1 MAFPSKGDDEQVLVQ
16 RKSNARV
23 LTLNRTKQLNALSF
37 YMVSR
42 LLEIFSEDEKDSD
55 IKLVVVKGN
64 GRAFCAGGD
73 VAAVARDG
81 SKGDW
86 RFGANFF
93 QSEFKLN
100 YLMATYSKPQV
111 SILNG
116 IVMGGGAGV
125 SVHGRFRVVTENT
138 VFAMPETALGLF
150 PDIGSSYF
158 LSRLPGF
165 LGEYAGLTG
174 ARLDGAEMLAC
185 GLATHFVPSSKLSL
199 LEEALCKVETSD
211 PNAVSAI
218 INKYSEQPFLKEDS
232 VYHSHNRILL
242 HFAATCPLSSVNLSC
257 LYQLC
262 PGQAVPVSTAGSS
275 AFVQLDL
282 MDVIN
287 KCFSK
292 KAVEEILSSL
302 EVEATRKA
310 DPWISA
316 TIQSLK
322 KASPTS
328 LKIFLRSIRQGRLQ
342 GVGQCLVS
350 DYRVVCHI
358 LKGHYSKD
366 FFEGCRAILI
376 DKDRNPKW
384 EPSKLELLSDSDVN
398 RYFSKL
404 DDKGWKDLELPKRFN
419 NLPTYAIS
427 KL

>member
-1 MAFPSKGDDEQVLVQ
+1 MASFSESDHQQILVE
-16 RKSNARV
+16 RKSHARV
-23 LTLNRTKQLNALSF
+23 LTLNRPKQLNALSF

-42 LLEIFSEDEKDSD
+42 LLEVFTEDEENSD

-64 GRAFCAGGD
+64 GRSFCAGGD
-73 VAAVARDG
+73 VAAVAREG

-86 RFGANFF
+86 KSGAKFF
-93 QSEFKLN
+93 RTEYTMN
-100 YLMATYSKPQV
+100 YVMATYSKPQV

-116 IVMGGGAGV
+116 IVMGGGAGA

-150 PDIGSSYF
+150 PDVGVPYF

-165 LGEYAGLTG
+165 FGEYVGLTG
-174 ARLDGAEMLAC
+174 ARLNGAEMLAC

-218 INKYSEQPFLKEDS
+218 IDKYSEQPFLKDDS
-232 VYHSHNRILL
+232 VYHR
-242 HFAATCPLSSVNLSC
+242 
-257 LYQLC
+257 
-262 PGQAVPVSTAGSS
+262 
-275 AFVQLDL
+275 

-287 KCFSK
+287 KCFSRK
-292 KAVEEILSSL
+292 SVEGIISSL
-302 EVEATRKA
+302 VSCEIEATSKA
-310 DPWISA
+310 DHWISE
-316 TIQSLK
+316 TVQTLK

-328 LKIFLRSIRQGRLQ
+328 LKIFLRLIREVRLL
-342 GVGQCLVS
+342 GIGPSLVLE
-350 DYRVVCHI
+350 YRIVCHI

-366 FFEGCRAILI
+366 FFEGCRAILL

-384 EPSKLELLSDSDVN
+384 EPSKLELLSDSDVD

-404 DDKGWKDLELPKRFN
+404 DDEEWEELELPKRLK
-419 NLPTYAIS
+419 NLPTYAIA

>member
-1 MAFPSKGDDEQVLVQ
+1 MASLSQGDHQQILVE
-16 RKSNARV
+16 RKLNARV
-23 LTLNRTKQLNALSF
+23 LTLNRPKQLNALSF

-42 LLEIFSEDEKDSD
+42 LLEVFSEDEENSD

-64 GRAFCAGGD
+64 GRSFCAGGD
-73 VAAVARDG
+73 VAAVAREG

-86 RFGANFF
+86 KTGAKFF
-93 QSEFKLN
+93 LTEYKLN

-116 IVMGGGAGV
+116 IVMGGGAGA

-150 PDIGSSYF
+150 PDVGATYF

-165 LGEYAGLTG
+165 FGEYVGLTG

-199 LEEALCKVETSD
+199 LEEELCKVEASD
-211 PNAVSAI
+211 PNAVSVI
-218 INKYSEQPFLKEDS
+218 IDKYSEQPFLKDDS
-232 VYHSHNRILL
+232 VYHR
-242 HFAATCPLSSVNLSC
+242 
-257 LYQLC
+257 
-262 PGQAVPVSTAGSS
+262 
-275 AFVQLDL
+275 

-287 KCFSK
+287 KCFSRK
-292 KAVEEILSSL
+292 SIEGIISSL
-302 EVEATRKA
+302 EIETMGKA
-310 DPWISA
+310 DHWISETVQA
-316 TIQSLK
+316 LK

-328 LKIFLRSIRQGRLQ
+328 LKIFLRLIREVRLL
-342 GVGQCLVS
+342 GIGPCLVLE
-350 DYRVVCHI
+350 YRTVCHI

-366 FFEGCRAILI
+366 FFEGCRAILL

-384 EPSKLELLSDSDVN
+384 EPSKLELLSDRDID
-398 RYFSKL
+398 RYFTKL
-404 DDKGWKDLELPKRFN
+404 EDEEWEDLELPKRFN